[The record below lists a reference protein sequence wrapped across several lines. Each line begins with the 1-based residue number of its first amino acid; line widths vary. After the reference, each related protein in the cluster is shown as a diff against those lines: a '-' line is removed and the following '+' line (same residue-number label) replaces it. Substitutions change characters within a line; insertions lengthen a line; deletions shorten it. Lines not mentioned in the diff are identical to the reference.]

1 MDTLNSLLA
10 YVPVAAHHQ
19 VTIYLERYNIS
30 VLVKPQRH
38 SKHGDFRYYSDGRT
52 QITIN
57 KMENSYRFLITLIHE
72 LAHFDTF
79 KSYQKRVKPHGIE
92 WKDKFRFLMLPFLNP
107 NVFPE
112 PLLTVIA
119 RHLKNPKASSDSDFE
134 LVMSLKKFD
143 KTPPKTHVFE
153 LQQGTRFKIYNGRE
167 FLMGKKRV
175 KRYECKEL
183 TSGRTYLL
191 SPHAEVTICQ
201 P

>member
-1 MDTLNSLLA
+1 
-10 YVPVAAHHQ
+10 
-19 VTIYLERYNIS
+19 
-30 VLVKPQRH
+30 
-38 SKHGDFRYYSDGRT
+38 
-52 QITIN
+52 
-57 KMENSYRFLITLIHE
+57 
-72 LAHFDTF
+72 
-79 KSYQKRVKPHGIE
+79 
-92 WKDKFRFLMLPFLNP
+92 
-107 NVFPE
+107 
-112 PLLTVIA
+112 
-119 RHLKNPKASSDSDFE
+119 
-134 LVMSLKKFD
+134 MSLKKFD